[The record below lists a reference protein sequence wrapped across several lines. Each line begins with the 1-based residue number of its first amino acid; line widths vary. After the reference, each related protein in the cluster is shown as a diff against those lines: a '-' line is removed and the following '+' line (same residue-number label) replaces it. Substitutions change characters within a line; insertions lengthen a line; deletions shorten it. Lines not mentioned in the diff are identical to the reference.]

1 MRVRIF
7 NRTDLSHALKDFII
21 DNEDITLLNF
31 LENGLNSEVSKRFK
45 RCVTV
50 LCDGVEIP
58 HNIWSKYNL
67 KNTQNITFVIK
78 PQDVFSIAFQY
89 CYDNYCVGS
98 SRLHN
103 GNDEETEN
111 QR

>member
-21 DNEDITLLNF
+21 DNEDISLLNF

-58 HNIWSKYNL
+58 HNIWCKFNL

-78 PQDVFSIAFQY
+78 PQDFSVLQ
-89 CYDNYCVGS
+89 
-98 SRLHN
+98 
-103 GNDEETEN
+103 
-111 QR
+111 